1 MLAEECVELIPTVDL
16 LVGWVDD
23 AEYPVPNATRQKIVA
38 PVGED
43 EKPSR
48 NEDAGYLLQC
58 P

>member
-1 MLAEECVELIPTVDL
+1 MLAEECVALILSVDL

-38 PVGED
+38 SVGED

-48 NEDAGYLLQC
+48 N
-58 P
+58 

>member
-1 MLAEECVELIPTVDL
+1 MLAEECVALIQTVDL
-16 LVGWVDD
+16 LVSWVDD
-23 AEYPVPNATRQKIVA
+23 VEYPVSNATRQKIVA

-48 NEDAGYLLQC
+48 NEDAGYLLQR